1 MSSDEGAQFE
11 SSALFDTIIKMRRW
25 DELAKD
31 PAAAHVPLAKYKKLC
46 EKVLAEHSNM

>member
-31 PAAAHVPLAKYKKLC
+31 PAAEHEPLSKYKKLC
-46 EKVLAEHSNM
+46 EKVLVEHAST